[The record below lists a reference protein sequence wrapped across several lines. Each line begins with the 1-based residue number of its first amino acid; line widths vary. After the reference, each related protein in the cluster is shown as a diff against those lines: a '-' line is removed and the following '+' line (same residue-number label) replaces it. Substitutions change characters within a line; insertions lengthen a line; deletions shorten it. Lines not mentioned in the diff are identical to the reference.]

1 MRIKRVLQGTALT
14 AFAAAAWLSAGSAGA
29 SAAVSIADVKFDEQ
43 NISLEVKF
51 NDPELMVGIAKV
63 DNNKKAKVA
72 AWDIF
77 ELETGKTDGTAKI
90 DLSKLSVIK
99 DNYIAI
105 TTNDM
110 EIPLYIKLA
119 ATAKR
124 NRITFHGDTAKIS
137 DFKADSTDVTDI
149 EYRRT
154 TDAWTNKTVK
164 ISEIEFSEY
173 QYQGAVL
180 YLRVPG
186 EDRLDGIKTAAK
198 AGGTEDPY
206 TSIKDVQ
213 VDINTVKG
221 ASAIMADVY
230 NIGSLPGKEVKL
242 NIAKQANGPSVP
254 VDYKKGTVTINKN
267 LEYRVIKDSGIVS
280 HAAIASKSV
289 KNVSDILGA
298 SDGLPAESSGVIE
311 VRKAAAT
318 KGKGKSA
325 SKWTRVQLEE
335 PKALALASGTADIN
349 TATTDKPVT
358 ISTATGAVIEASYK
372 LNSKNTAVTYL
383 VLTNKTSDNYE
394 YYLGSAV
401 PAVGDKAIKT
411 IKGSKAANIKKDDV
425 SGKNI
430 YIRMAGDKK
439 AKRWAGEWTKVGT
452 NIKVPEVA
460 ASK

>member
-1 MRIKRVLQGTALT
+1 MRIKRVLRGTALT
-14 AFAAAAWLSAGSAGA
+14 AFAAAAWFGAGSAGA

-43 NISLEVKF
+43 NISLEVNF
-51 NDPELMVGIAKV
+51 SDPELMVGIARV
-63 DNNKKAKVA
+63 DSSKKAKVTT
-72 AWDIF
+72 WDIF
-77 ELETGKTDGTAKI
+77 EPEAGGTGTAKI
-90 DLSKLSVIK
+90 DLSKLSVVK

-137 DFKADSTDVTDI
+137 DFKADSKDVTDI

-186 EDRLDGIKTAAK
+186 EDRLDGIKASAK
-198 AGGTEDPY
+198 AGSTEDVY
-206 TSIKDVQ
+206 KDIKEGQ

-254 VDYKKGTVTINKN
+254 VDYKKGTVTINQN

-280 HAAIASKSV
+280 YAAIASKSV

-335 PKALALASGTADIN
+335 PKALALVPGTADIN
-349 TATTDKPVT
+349 TATAGQPVT
-358 ISTATGAVIEASYK
+358 ISTTSGAIMEAGYK

-439 AKRWAGEWTKVGT
+439 TKRWAGEWTKVGT